1 LTEWVKLAEWAR
13 SFVVHPQTAYRWF
26 REDRM
31 PVAARCL
38 GEVGSGVDGQRP
50 ELARLLRDTE
60 VGARVNVEEVP
71 V

>member
-1 LTEWVKLAEWAR
+1 
-13 SFVVHPQTAYRWF
+13 
-26 REDRM
+26 M
-31 PVAARCL
+31 PVAARRL